1 MIAAHQPIQRP
12 RNAKLLVLDDSGRM
26 RHCLRSGLVDLFRPG
41 DLVIANDAA
50 TVPASFTGRH
60 LPTGRFVE
68 VRLAGWDSLSLDA
81 MRMPKAI
88 VFGEGDFQ
96 MRTEDRPQPPK
107 LTVGDKLSLGSLCA
121 TVVEI
126 LGHPR
131 FVRLAFDGSSEQV
144 LEGIARH
151 GRPIQYS
158 HIKTPL
164 ALWDV
169 WTPIAG
175 LPVAFEPPSAGF
187 TLDWQTLE
195 SMKNRGIEFTTIT
208 HAAGISSTGDP
219 ELDARLPF
227 DEPYYIPRSATA
239 AIRRA
244 AGNGRIIA
252 IGTTVLRALESAA
265 GKDCGVREGEGI
277 ATQRLGPKTEL
288 RVVDALLTGTHE
300 PSTTHYELLRSFIDE
315 QKLLDMVQQ
324 LELHDYRTHEFG
336 DSVFVEASR
345 SRNCW
350 TRLVAECGAYS
361 RANHGAAR
369 SLCSV

>member
-12 RNAKLLVLDDSGRM
+12 RQGKLLVVDASGWI
-26 RHCLRSGLVDLFRPG
+26 RHCPRSGLVDLFRHG

-50 TVPASFTGRH
+50 TIPASLAGQH

-68 VRLAGWDSLSLDA
+68 VRLAGWDSLSPDA
-81 MRMPKAI
+81 IRRPKAI

-107 LTVGDKLSLGSLCA
+107 LTVGDKLSLGSLRA

-126 LGHPR
+126 LSHPR
-131 FVRLAFDGSSEQV
+131 LVRLAFDGSTEQV
-144 LEGIARH
+144 SEGIARH

-158 HIKTPL
+158 HIRTPL

-175 LPVAFEPPSAGF
+175 PPVAFEPPSAGF
-187 TLDWQTLE
+187 TLDWQTVEL
-195 SMKNRGIEFTTIT
+195 MKSRGIGFATIT

-227 DEPYYIPRSATA
+227 DEAYYIPRSTAA
-239 AIRRA
+239 AIRRPKC
-244 AGNGRIIA
+244 NGRIIA

-265 GKDCGVREGEGI
+265 GRDCDMREGEGI
-277 ATQRLGPKTEL
+277 ATQRLGPKSEL

-300 PSTTHYELLRSFIDE
+300 PATSHYELLRSFVDD
-315 QKLLDMVQQ
+315 QTLLHMDQQ

-336 DSVFVEASR
+336 DSVFVEASMRKLIR
-345 SRNCW
+345 SQGSRKCW
-350 TRLVAECGAYS
+350 TRVVAECGA
-361 RANHGAAR
+361 
-369 SLCSV
+369 